1 VWYWGGRYIPW
12 VARLVFFFWAGSY
25 GAWRLFG
32 LGSTAALLTGAVVVL
47 AVISAGEVGQFRSR
61 REAVL
66 RREADPRQFD
76 AVKSDEAV
84 SFEAALAA
92 LGFSRRGDCVSTKG
106 SALVRRRIFVHRQRR
121 TIVAVLFHT
130 CALVPAEKGTPK
142 TAPAERPVGPT
153 TLSMI
158 SYGMNGS
165 VVRSRATA
173 PGDKPMRPIARE
185 LVQDFP
191 SASPAVLLDEH
202 ARRIAEIEA
211 RDRTRM
217 IEVDEWSAFALADA
231 LDDAWARRIESFGW
245 TPTAYRMLIAD
256 FRWFRDLPFLA
267 QAAAVLALIF
277 FGPGLFYFGGG
288 AFRNQALQTQQIAFP
303 PTALGAHFDV
313 ARPPVYPGAV
323 QQPGDLGH
331 ISSAQSGDMT
341 AYTTPAP
348 MESVRRWYE
357 DRMPGDAME
366 LLAQVQDH
374 EFIRFTV
381 SRPNANA
388 MIVVS
393 QDPAGTTDININVR

>member
-1 VWYWGGRYIPW
+1 
-12 VARLVFFFWAGSY
+12 
-25 GAWRLFG
+25 
-32 LGSTAALLTGAVVVL
+32 
-47 AVISAGEVGQFRSR
+47 
-61 REAVL
+61 
-66 RREADPRQFD
+66 
-76 AVKSDEAV
+76 
-84 SFEAALAA
+84 
-92 LGFSRRGDCVSTKG
+92 
-106 SALVRRRIFVHRQRR
+106 
-121 TIVAVLFHT
+121 
-130 CALVPAEKGTPK
+130 
-142 TAPAERPVGPT
+142 
-153 TLSMI
+153 
-158 SYGMNGS
+158 
-165 VVRSRATA
+165 
-173 PGDKPMRPIARE
+173 
-185 LVQDFP
+185 
-191 SASPAVLLDEH
+191 
-202 ARRIAEIEA
+202 
-211 RDRTRM
+211 
-217 IEVDEWSAFALADA
+217 
-231 LDDAWARRIESFGW
+231 
-245 TPTAYRMLIAD
+245 MLIAD

-288 AFRNQALQTQQIAFP
+288 AFRNQALQTQQIAFT